1 MVKNPVHSLLRRQ
14 LKRQFG
20 DDLATT
26 QVWEDFLSAVD
37 AAYRSF
43 DDDRAMLERSLEL
56 SSQELLTTNSEMRA
70 IFRAIPD
77 LLFRVDHDGR
87 ILSFKAGTSDDLLI
101 EPGKMQGRRL
111 QDIPYPGVGTRFKE
125 KLDAVL
131 RNQTVENMD
140 YQLMLGGKVAHF
152 EARLAPLQREEIIV
166 IIRNITER
174 KRAEEALRA
183 EEERFRLVA
192 LATRDSVYDWDI
204 AAGSV
209 WRNDTYRA
217 MFTDTGVVGAN
228 VLWWEQHIHPDD
240 RQKVKQSYADAV
252 INKQRVWSQEYRL
265 LRGNGE
271 YATLVDRGY
280 ILYSDAGQPAR
291 MIGAMTDISERK
303 RLEEQ
308 FLQAQKMDAIGQ
320 LAGGVAHDF
329 NNLLTVVLGNLS
341 TLQVGELNPDEQ
353 VTAIADIKRAAQS
366 AAALTRQLLTF
377 SRQERVELKR
387 LDLNEVVTDMLRMIQ
402 RLIGE
407 HIEMRTS
414 YNPGGSPVQA
424 DAGMMEQ
431 LFMNL
436 VVNAR
441 DAMPRGGELLIKTS
455 DVSISAAEVSHHPQR
470 RAGRFVRLSVADTG
484 EGIPAASL
492 ARIFE
497 PFYTTKETG
506 KGTGLGLATVFGI
519 VKLHDGWIEVESMV
533 GEGASFHIYLPR
545 MDESEANDVRDES
558 DSVIMHGGTENILLV
573 EDEEQVRSWLH
584 GLLQRYGYKVHVA
597 ESGVAAWQAWRQ
609 HADTIDLLVTDV
621 VMPGGMNGRE
631 LGERFRAENPKMRV
645 LHCSG
650 YNTEMPNRDA
660 IERDGIGFLA
670 KPFDGEKFLRTVRDL
685 LDAC

>member
-1 MVKNPVHSLLRRQ
+1 MKNPVHSLLRRQ

-26 QVWEDFLSAVD
+26 QAWEEFLATVD

-77 LLFRVDHDGR
+77 LLFRVDHEGR

-101 EPGKMQGRRL
+101 ESGKMQGRRL

-131 RNQTVENMD
+131 RNQTVETMD
-140 YQLMLGGKVAHF
+140 YQLMLGGKAAHF
-152 EARLAPLQREEIIV
+152 EARLAPLEREEIIV

-204 AAGSV
+204 VAGTI
-209 WRNDTYRA
+209 WRNDAYRA
-217 MFTDTGVVGAN
+217 MFTDTGMVDAN
-228 VLWWEQHIHPDD
+228 VLWWEEHIHPDD
-240 RQKVKQSYADAV
+240 RQKVKQSFADAV

-265 LRGNGE
+265 LQGNGE

-280 ILYSDAGQPAR
+280 ILYDDAGQPVR

-341 TLQVGELNPDEQ
+341 MLQMRLLNPDEQ
-353 VTAIADIKRAAQS
+353 VTAIADSKRAAQR

-414 YNPGGSPVQA
+414 YTPGGSPVQA

-431 LFMNL
+431 LLMNL
-436 VVNAR
+436 VVNSR

-455 DVSISAAEVSHHPQR
+455 DVSISAVEVSHHLQR

-484 EGIPAASL
+484 EGIPATSL

-497 PFYTTKETG
+497 PFYTTKEAG

-519 VKLHDGWIEVESMV
+519 VKQHDGWIEVESMV

-545 MDESEANDVRDES
+545 MDESGATDERDES
-558 DSVIMHGGTENILLV
+558 EPFIMHGGTEKILLV

-584 GLLQRYGYKVHVA
+584 GLLQRYGYTVHVS
-597 ESGVAAWQAWRQ
+597 ESGVAAWQAWQQ